1 MVSGKPPRHS
11 KSKAEPVTIDLD
23 AKDVKAIS
31 ADVDAAK
38 TDEKPGDK
46 TPAATAE
53 PGVSETKP
61 EAAATGNP
69 APIWDQPKKTPIE
82 PEPNVGKTESVA
94 TAPKA
99 ESPADKQPAD
109 RQKEPVSTAPVPP
122 RTETKPSTG
131 TTDTSAAAAA
141 AAAAAKPAFGST
153 ASSSASSGA
162 TAAKPATATSS
173 SGPAKPSTPQQA
185 ERKQAATSGLI
196 AAGIVGG
203 LVALAAA
210 GSMQYAGILPSFNA
224 GKAGSEE
231 IAALKTDLG
240 SLRQQLANAPAA
252 DTSALEQRIA
262 TLEGAKG
269 ETPQVDGL
277 SEKIAA
283 LESTLQSERSA
294 QASATAE
301 LTRRLADAE
310 AKINEPRDDI
320 EVARA
325 IASAALKAAID
336 RGGPFLTEL
345 DTLSKVTPDDPAIAS
360 LQSFAATGVPSRSEL
375 MQKFPDVANAM
386 LSAINQPDPNQGIM
400 ERLTESAFSLVKVR
414 PVGNI
419 EGETP
424 EAQIARMENKLR
436 NGDLQGA
443 ALEWN
448 GLPDAA
454 KTASADY
461 KKSLDARIEVEN
473 LVGGTLN
480 RAITSTGRQG

>member
-31 ADVDAAK
+31 ADVDAAN

-46 TPAATAE
+46 TPVAAAQ
-53 PGVSETKP
+53 PGVSDTKP

-82 PEPNVGKTESVA
+82 PEPNVGKAESVA

-99 ESPADKQPAD
+99 ESAAD
-109 RQKEPVSTAPVPP
+109 RQKEPVSTAPAPP
-122 RTETKPSTG
+122 KADTKPSTG
-131 TTDTSAAAAA
+131 TTDTSAAAA

-269 ETPQVDGL
+269 EAPQVDGL

-386 LSAINQPDPNQGIM
+386 LSAVNQPDPNQGIV

-424 EAQIARMENKLR
+424 EAMIARMENKLR

-454 KTASADY
+454 KTASTDY

>member
-31 ADVDAAK
+31 ADVDAAR

-46 TPAATAE
+46 TPAGTAA

-69 APIWDQPKKTPIE
+69 APIWDQPKKTAIE
-82 PEPNVGKTESVA
+82 PEPNVGKAESGA

-99 ESPADKQPAD
+99 EGRED
-109 RQKEPVSTAPVPP
+109 RQKEPVSPPPVPP
-122 RTETKPSTG
+122 KAEEKPVSG
-131 TTDTSAAAAA
+131 TVGTSGAA
-141 AAAAAKPAFGST
+141 AAAAAKPALGST
-153 ASSSASSGA
+153 TSSSASAGD
-162 TAAKPATATSS
+162 TATKPSTTTAS
-173 SGPAKPSTPQQA
+173 SGSAKPSTLQQG

-224 GKAGSEE
+224 GRAGSEE

-240 SLRQQLANAPAA
+240 NLRQQLANAPAA

-262 TLEGAKG
+262 TLEGARG
-269 ETPQVDGL
+269 ETSQVDGL
-277 SEKIAA
+277 SEKITA
-283 LESTLQSERSA
+283 LESTLQSERST
-294 QASATAE
+294 QASAMAE

-345 DTLSKVTPDDPAIAS
+345 DTLSKVTPDDQAIAS
-360 LQSFAATGVPSRSEL
+360 LQSFAGTGVPSRSEL

-419 EGETP
+419 EGESP
-424 EAQIARMENKLR
+424 EAMIARMENKLR

-454 KTASADY
+454 KTASIDY

>member
-38 TDEKPGDK
+38 TDEKPGNK

-69 APIWDQPKKTPIE
+69 APIWDEPKKTPIE
-82 PEPNVGKTESVA
+82 PEPNVGKAESVA

-99 ESPADKQPAD
+99 ESREDK
-109 RQKEPVSTAPVPP
+109 QKEPVSPAPVSSKAD
-122 RTETKPSTG
+122 TKPSTG
-131 TTDTSAAAAA
+131 TIGTSAAAAT
-141 AAAAAKPAFGST
+141 AAAAKPAFGST

-162 TAAKPATATSS
+162 TAAKPSMATSS

-224 GKAGSEE
+224 GRTGSEE

-424 EAQIARMENKLR
+424 EAKIARMENKLR

>member
-46 TPAATAE
+46 TPAATAT

-61 EAAATGNP
+61 EAATTGNP
-69 APIWDQPKKTPIE
+69 APVWDQPKKTPIE

-99 ESPADKQPAD
+99 ESPEGKQ
-109 RQKEPVSTAPVPP
+109 KGPVSPSPVPP
-122 RTETKPSTG
+122 KADEKPMLGASG
-131 TTDTSAAAAA
+131 TSATAA
-141 AAAAAKPAFGST
+141 AAAAAKPAFGSST
-153 ASSSASSGA
+153 SSSASGGA
-162 TAAKPATATSS
+162 TAAKPSATSAS
-173 SGPAKPSTPQQA
+173 SGPSRPSAPQQA

-210 GSMQYAGILPSFNA
+210 GSMQYAGILPSVNA
-224 GKAGSEE
+224 GRAGGEE
-231 IAALKTDLG
+231 IAALKTDL
-240 SLRQQLANAPAA
+240 SNLRQQLANAPAA

-269 ETPQVDGL
+269 EAPQVDGL
-277 SEKIAA
+277 SEKITA
-283 LESTLQSERSA
+283 LESAVQAERSA
-294 QASATAE
+294 QATATAE

-310 AKINEPRDDI
+310 AKINAPRDDI

-345 DTLSKVTPDDPAIAS
+345 DTLSRVTSDDPAIAS

-375 MQKFPDVANAM
+375 MQKFPDIANAM

-424 EAQIARMENKLR
+424 EAMIARMENKLR

-454 KTASADY
+454 RTVSADY

>member
-46 TPAATAE
+46 TPAAAAA

-61 EAAATGNP
+61 EAAATRNL
-69 APIWDQPKKTPIE
+69 APVWDQPKKTPIE

-99 ESPADKQPAD
+99 ESPEDKQ
-109 RQKEPVSTAPVPP
+109 KGPVSPSPVPP
-122 RTETKPSTG
+122 KADEKPMMGASG
-131 TTDTSAAAAA
+131 TSATAA
-141 AAAAAKPAFGST
+141 AAAAAKPAFGSST
-153 ASSSASSGA
+153 SSSASGGA
-162 TAAKPATATSS
+162 TAAKPSATTAS
-173 SGPAKPSTPQQA
+173 SGPSRPSTSQQA

-210 GSMQYAGILPSFNA
+210 GSMQYAGILPSVNA
-224 GKAGSEE
+224 GRAGGEE

-240 SLRQQLANAPAA
+240 NLRQQLANAPAA

-269 ETPQVDGL
+269 EAPQVDGL
-277 SEKIAA
+277 SEKITA
-283 LESTLQSERSA
+283 LESAVQAERSA
-294 QASATAE
+294 QATATAE

-345 DTLSKVTPDDPAIAS
+345 DTLSRVTSDDPAIAS

-424 EAQIARMENKLR
+424 EAMIARMENKLR

-454 KTASADY
+454 RTVSADY

>member
-31 ADVDAAK
+31 ADEDAAK

-61 EAAATGNP
+61 EAAVTGNP

-82 PEPNVGKTESVA
+82 PEPNVGKAESVA

-99 ESPADKQPAD
+99 ESSADKQN
-109 RQKEPVSTAPVPP
+109 EPVSTAPVPP
-122 RTETKPSTG
+122 KADTKTSTG
-131 TTDTSAAAAA
+131 TAETSTAAA

-153 ASSSASSGA
+153 VSSSASSGA
-162 TAAKPATATSS
+162 TAAKPSATSTS
-173 SGPAKPSTPQQA
+173 SGPAKPSAPQQA
-185 ERKQAATSGLI
+185 ERKPAATSGLI

-224 GKAGSEE
+224 DKAGSEE
-231 IAALKTDLG
+231 ITTLKTDLG
-240 SLRQQLANAPAA
+240 NLRQQLANAPAA
-252 DTSALEQRIA
+252 NTSALEQRIA

-269 ETPQVDGL
+269 EAPQVDGL

-283 LESTLQSERSA
+283 LESALQSERSA

-345 DTLSKVTPDDPAIAS
+345 DTLSRVTPDDPAIAS

-419 EGETP
+419 EGETA
-424 EAQIARMENKLR
+424 EAMIARMENKLR

-448 GLPDAA
+448 GLPHPA

>member
-46 TPAATAE
+46 TPAATAT

-61 EAAATGNP
+61 EAATTGNS

-94 TAPKA
+94 AASKA
-99 ESPADKQPAD
+99 ESPEDKQ
-109 RQKEPVSTAPVPP
+109 KGPVSTAPVPP
-122 RTETKPSTG
+122 KADAKPMTG
-131 TTDTSAAAAA
+131 TAGTSATAAAAA
-141 AAAAAKPAFGST
+141 GAKPAFGST
-153 ASSSASSGA
+153 ASSSESGGA
-162 TAAKPATATSS
+162 TAAKPSTTTPSS
-173 SGPAKPSTPQQA
+173 GPANSGPAKPSTSQQA

-210 GSMQYAGILPSFNA
+210 GSMQYAGILPSVNA
-224 GKAGSEE
+224 GRAGGEE

-240 SLRQQLANAPAA
+240 NLRQQLANAPAA

-269 ETPQVDGL
+269 EAPQVDGL
-277 SEKIAA
+277 SEKITA
-283 LESTLQSERSA
+283 LESALQSERSA
-294 QASATAE
+294 QATATAE

-345 DTLSKVTPDDPAIAS
+345 DTLSRVTSDDPAIAS

-424 EAQIARMENKLR
+424 EAMIARMENKLR

-454 KTASADY
+454 RTVSADY

>member
-46 TPAATAE
+46 TPEATAE

-82 PEPNVGKTESVA
+82 PEPNVGKAESVA

-99 ESPADKQPAD
+99 ESAADKQPAD
-109 RQKEPVSTAPVPP
+109 RQKDPVSPAPVSPKAD
-122 RTETKPSTG
+122 TKPSTG
-131 TTDTSAAAAA
+131 TTDTSAAAA

-153 ASSSASSGA
+153 ASSSA
-162 TAAKPATATSS
+162 TAAKPTTATSSS
-173 SGPAKPSTPQQA
+173 SGPAKPSTPQQE

-224 GKAGSEE
+224 GRAGSEE
-231 IAALKTDLG
+231 IAVLKTDLG
-240 SLRQQLANAPAA
+240 SLRQQLANAPVG

-269 ETPQVDGL
+269 EAPQVDGL

-419 EGETP
+419 EGETS
-424 EAQIARMENKLR
+424 EAKIARMENKLR

>member
-46 TPAATAE
+46 TPAAAAA

-61 EAAATGNP
+61 EAAATRNP
-69 APIWDQPKKTPIE
+69 APVWDQPKKTPIE

-99 ESPADKQPAD
+99 ESPEDKQ
-109 RQKEPVSTAPVPP
+109 KGPVSPSPVPP
-122 RTETKPSTG
+122 KADEKPMMGASG
-131 TTDTSAAAAA
+131 TSATAA
-141 AAAAAKPAFGST
+141 AAAAAKPAFGSST
-153 ASSSASSGA
+153 SSSASGGA
-162 TAAKPATATSS
+162 TAAKPSATTAS
-173 SGPAKPSTPQQA
+173 SGPSRPSAPQQA

-210 GSMQYAGILPSFNA
+210 GSMQYAGILPSVNA
-224 GKAGSEE
+224 GRAGGEE

-240 SLRQQLANAPAA
+240 NLRQQLANVPAA

-269 ETPQVDGL
+269 EAPQVDGL
-277 SEKIAA
+277 SEKITA
-283 LESTLQSERSA
+283 LESAVQAERSA
-294 QASATAE
+294 QDTATAE

-345 DTLSKVTPDDPAIAS
+345 DTLSRVTSDDPAIAS

-424 EAQIARMENKLR
+424 EAMIARMENKLR

-454 KTASADY
+454 RTVSADY

>member
-46 TPAATAE
+46 TPAATAT

-61 EAAATGNP
+61 EAATTGNP
-69 APIWDQPKKTPIE
+69 APVWDQPKKTPIE

-99 ESPADKQPAD
+99 ESPEDKQ
-109 RQKEPVSTAPVPP
+109 KGPVSPSPVPP
-122 RTETKPSTG
+122 KADETPMMGASG
-131 TTDTSAAAAA
+131 TSATAA
-141 AAAAAKPAFGST
+141 AAAAAKPAFGSST
-153 ASSSASSGA
+153 SSSASGGA
-162 TAAKPATATSS
+162 TAAKPSATTAS
-173 SGPAKPSTPQQA
+173 SGPSRPSTPQQA

-210 GSMQYAGILPSFNA
+210 GSMQYAGILPSVNA
-224 GKAGSEE
+224 GRAGGEE
-231 IAALKTDLG
+231 IAALKTDL
-240 SLRQQLANAPAA
+240 SNLRQQLANAPAA

-269 ETPQVDGL
+269 EAPQVDGL
-277 SEKIAA
+277 SEKITA
-283 LESTLQSERSA
+283 LESAVQAERSA
-294 QASATAE
+294 QATATAE

-345 DTLSKVTPDDPAIAS
+345 DTLSRVTSDDPAIAS

-375 MQKFPDVANAM
+375 MQKFPDIANAM

-424 EAQIARMENKLR
+424 EAMIARMENKLR

-454 KTASADY
+454 RTVSADY

>member
-46 TPAATAE
+46 TPEATAG
-53 PGVSETKP
+53 PGVSAAKSQ
-61 EAAATGNP
+61 AAATGNP
-69 APIWDQPKKTPIE
+69 APVWDQPKKSPIE
-82 PEPNVGKTESVA
+82 PEPNIGKAESGA

-99 ESPADKQPAD
+99 ESAAGK
-109 RQKEPVSTAPVPP
+109 QKEAVSTAPVPP
-122 RTETKPSTG
+122 KADTKPSTG
-131 TTDTSAAAAA
+131 ATDTSAA

-153 ASSSASSGA
+153 ASSSASSSDG
-162 TAAKPATATSS
+162 AAKPSTATSS
-173 SGPAKPSTPQQA
+173 SGPAKPSTPHQV

-203 LVALAAA
+203 LVALTAA

-224 GKAGSEE
+224 GQAGSEE
-231 IAALKTDLG
+231 IAALKTDLS

-269 ETPQVDGL
+269 ETPQIDGL

>member
-46 TPAATAE
+46 TPEATAE

-61 EAAATGNP
+61 EAAATGNA

-82 PEPNVGKTESVA
+82 PEPNVGKAESVA

-99 ESPADKQPAD
+99 ESAAD
-109 RQKEPVSTAPVPP
+109 RQKDPVSPAPVSPKAD
-122 RTETKPSTG
+122 TKPSTG
-131 TTDTSAAAAA
+131 TTDTSAAAA

-153 ASSSASSGA
+153 ASSSA
-162 TAAKPATATSS
+162 TAAKPTTATSSS
-173 SGPAKPSTPQQA
+173 SGPAKPSTPQQE

-224 GKAGSEE
+224 GRAGSEE

-240 SLRQQLANAPAA
+240 SLRQQLANAPVG

-269 ETPQVDGL
+269 EAPQVDGL

-419 EGETP
+419 EGETS
-424 EAQIARMENKLR
+424 EAKIARMENKLR

>member
-46 TPAATAE
+46 TPVATAQ
-53 PGVSETKP
+53 PGVSDTKP

-82 PEPNVGKTESVA
+82 PEPNVGKAESVA

-99 ESPADKQPAD
+99 ESAAD

-122 RTETKPSTG
+122 KADTKPSTG
-131 TTDTSAAAAA
+131 TTDTSAAAA

-240 SLRQQLANAPAA
+240 SLRQQLASAPAA

-480 RAITSTGRQG
+480 RAITSTRRQG

>member
-31 ADVDAAK
+31 AEGDAARM
-38 TDEKPGDK
+38 DEKPDDK
-46 TPAATAE
+46 TPASPVE
-53 PGVSETKP
+53 PGVPETKP

-69 APIWDQPKKTPIE
+69 APIWDQPKKTAIE
-82 PEPNVGKTESVA
+82 PEPNVGKAGSIAAE
-94 TAPKA
+94 PKA
-99 ESPADKQPAD
+99 ESSGDK
-109 RQKEPVSTAPVPP
+109 QKEPVSQAAVPP
-122 RTETKPSTG
+122 KADVKPTADAAG
-131 TTDTSAAAAA
+131 ASAAATAA
-141 AAAAAKPAFGST
+141 AASKPALGATASAGTSVNASAAKP
-153 ASSSASSGA
+153 SA
-162 TAAKPATATSS
+162 TTPS
-173 SGPAKPSTPQQA
+173 SGPAKPSTPPQA

-203 LVALAAA
+203 LIALAAA
-210 GSMQYAGILPSFNA
+210 GSMQYAGILPSSNSER
-224 GKAGSEE
+224 AGSDE
-231 IAALKTDLG
+231 IAALKTDIAG
-240 SLRQQLANAPAA
+240 LRQQLANAPGA
-252 DTSALEQRIA
+252 DNSALEQRIA
-262 TLEGAKG
+262 ALEGAKG
-269 ETPQVDGL
+269 EAPQVDGL
-277 SEKIAA
+277 AEKIAA
-283 LESTLQSERSA
+283 LETALQSERSA
-294 QASATAE
+294 QASTTAE
-301 LTRRLADAE
+301 LTRRLTDAE
-310 AKINEPRDDI
+310 TKINEPRDDI

-424 EAQIARMENKLR
+424 DAMIARMENKLR

-448 GLPDAA
+448 GLPEAA
-454 KTASADY
+454 RTASADY

>member
-31 ADVDAAK
+31 ADGDAAR
-38 TDEKPGDK
+38 TDEEPGDK
-46 TPAATAE
+46 TPAATIE
-53 PGVSETKP
+53 PSLPETKP
-61 EAAATGNP
+61 EAAAATGNP
-69 APIWDQPKKTPIE
+69 TPVWDQPKKTSIE
-82 PEPNVGKTESVA
+82 PEPNVGKADSA
-94 TAPKA
+94 AAGPKA
-99 ESPADKQPAD
+99 ESPGDK
-109 RQKEPVSTAPVPP
+109 QKEPGSPAPVPP
-122 RTETKPSTG
+122 KVDAKPM
-131 TTDTSAAAAA
+131 TDTAGTSAAATAA
-141 AAAAAKPAFGST
+141 AASKPAFGST
-153 ASSSASSGA
+153 ASASTSGNA
-162 TAAKPATATSS
+162 SAAKSSTTTSP

-203 LVALAAA
+203 LIALAAA
-210 GSMQYAGILPSFNA
+210 GSMQYAGILPSSNS
-224 GKAGSEE
+224 GRAGSDE
-231 IAALKTDLG
+231 IAVLKTDITG
-240 SLRQQLANAPAA
+240 LRQQLANAPAA

-262 TLEGAKG
+262 ALEGAKG
-269 ETPQVDGL
+269 EDPQVDGL
-277 SEKIAA
+277 LEKITA
-283 LESTLQSERSA
+283 LEAALQSERSA

-310 AKINEPRDDI
+310 TKINEPRDDI

-386 LSAINQPDPNQGIM
+386 LSAINQPDPNQGIVQ
-400 ERLTESAFSLVKVR
+400 RLTESAFSLVKVR

-424 EAQIARMENKLR
+424 EAMIARMENKLR

-448 GLPDAA
+448 GLPEAA
-454 KTASADY
+454 RTASADY

>member
-31 ADVDAAK
+31 ADVDAAN
-38 TDEKPGDK
+38 TDDRTSEK
-46 TPAATAE
+46 AQATAAE
-53 PGVSETKP
+53 PSVPDQKPSVAET
-61 EAAATGNP
+61 ANP
-69 APIWDQPKKTPIE
+69 APVWDQPHKTPIE
-82 PEPNVGKTESVA
+82 PEPNVH
-94 TAPKA
+94 KA
-99 ESPADKQPAD
+99 EPAADRPQGEKPTDKQTEA
-109 RQKEPVSTAPVPP
+109 VSPTPVPP
-122 RTETKPSTG
+122 KTDAKPATG
-131 TTDTSAAAAA
+131 TIGTSAAAAA
-141 AAAAAKPAFGST
+141 S
-153 ASSSASSGA
+153 
-162 TAAKPATATSS
+162 AKPATSASTSSASAASGSAAASARPSTSAPS
-173 SGPAKPSTPQQA
+173 SGPARPSTTQQP
-185 ERKQAATSGLI
+185 ERKQATTSGLI

-224 GKAGSEE
+224 GKAGSDE
-231 IAALKTDLG
+231 IAALRTDLG
-240 SLRQQLANAPAA
+240 SLRQQLANVPASTG

-262 TLEGAKG
+262 TLESAKG
-269 ETPQVDGL
+269 EAPQVDAL

-294 QASATAE
+294 QTSATAD
-301 LTRRLADAE
+301 LTRRLTDAE

-325 IASAALKAAID
+325 IASAGLKAAID

-345 DTLSKVTPDDPAIAS
+345 DTLSKVIPDDPAIAS

-386 LSAINQPDPNQGIM
+386 LSAINQPDPNQGIV

-424 EAQIARMENKLR
+424 DAMIARMENKLR

-448 GLPDAA
+448 GLPEAA
-454 KTASADY
+454 RTASADY

-473 LVGGTLN
+473 LVGGTLT
-480 RAITSTGRQG
+480 RAITSTGKQG

>member
-46 TPAATAE
+46 TPEATAE

-82 PEPNVGKTESVA
+82 PEPNVGKAESVA

-99 ESPADKQPAD
+99 ESAADKQPAD
-109 RQKEPVSTAPVPP
+109 RQKDPVSPAPVSPKAD
-122 RTETKPSTG
+122 TKPSTG
-131 TTDTSAAAAA
+131 TTDTSAAAA

-153 ASSSASSGA
+153 ASSSA
-162 TAAKPATATSS
+162 TAAKPTTATSSS
-173 SGPAKPSTPQQA
+173 SGPAKPSTPQQE

-224 GKAGSEE
+224 GRAGSEE

-240 SLRQQLANAPAA
+240 SLRQQLANAPVG

-269 ETPQVDGL
+269 EAPQVDGL

-419 EGETP
+419 EGETS
-424 EAQIARMENKLR
+424 EAKIARMENKLR

-443 ALEWN
+443 SSDFL
-448 GLPDAA
+448 
-454 KTASADY
+454 
-461 KKSLDARIEVEN
+461 
-473 LVGGTLN
+473 
-480 RAITSTGRQG
+480 

>member
-46 TPAATAE
+46 TPVAAAQ

-69 APIWDQPKKTPIE
+69 APIWDQPKKPPIE
-82 PEPNVGKTESVA
+82 PEPNVGKAESVA

-99 ESPADKQPAD
+99 ESPTDT
-109 RQKEPVSTAPVPP
+109 QKEPVSPAPVPP
-122 RTETKPSTG
+122 KADTKPSTG
-131 TTDTSAAAAA
+131 TTDTSAAAA

-162 TAAKPATATSS
+162 TAARPTTATSA
-173 SGPAKPSTPQQA
+173 SGPARPSTSQQA

-224 GKAGSEE
+224 GRTGSEE

-269 ETPQVDGL
+269 EAPQVDGL

-424 EAQIARMENKLR
+424 EAKIARMENKLR

-448 GLPDAA
+448 GLPDVA

>member
-31 ADVDAAK
+31 ADVDATK
-38 TDEKPGDK
+38 TDEKPGDE
-46 TPAATAE
+46 TPAATSASR
-53 PGVSETKP
+53 VSGTKP
-61 EAAATGNP
+61 EAATTGNP
-69 APIWDQPKKTPIE
+69 APVWDQPKKTPIE
-82 PEPNVGKTESVA
+82 PEPNVGKAEA
-94 TAPKA
+94 TTAGSKA
-99 ESPADKQPAD
+99 EGPAD
-109 RQKEPVSTAPVPP
+109 RQKEPISSAPVPP
-122 RTETKPSTG
+122 KAEAKP
-131 TTDTSAAAAA
+131 TTDTVETSAAAAA
-141 AAAAAKPAFGST
+141 AAAASAKPALGST

-162 TAAKPATATSS
+162 TAPKPSTTSSS
-173 SGPAKPSTPQQA
+173 SGPAKPSTSQQV
-185 ERKQAATSGLI
+185 ERKQAATSGLV

-224 GKAGSEE
+224 NRAGSEG

-252 DTSALEQRIA
+252 DTSALEQRIT
-262 TLEGAKG
+262 TLESATG
-269 ETPQVDGL
+269 EARQVDGL
-277 SEKIAA
+277 SEKITA
-283 LESTLQSERSA
+283 LEAALQSERAA

-424 EAQIARMENKLR
+424 DAMIARMENKLR

-448 GLPDAA
+448 SLPDAA

-480 RAITSTGRQG
+480 RAITSTGKQG

>member
-31 ADVDAAK
+31 ADEDAAR
-38 TDEKPGDK
+38 TEEKPGDQ

-53 PGVSETKP
+53 PSVAETKP
-61 EAAATGNP
+61 AATAGNP
-69 APIWDQPKKTPIE
+69 PPVWDQPHKTPIE
-82 PEPNVGKTESVA
+82 PEPNVGKTEVEPS
-94 TAPKA
+94 APKA
-99 ESPADKQPAD
+99 ESSVDKP
-109 RQKEPVSTAPVPP
+109 KEPASPAAAPPKADA
-122 RTETKPSTG
+122 KPATSANG
-131 TTDTSAAAAA
+131 ASAAAAA
-141 AAAAAKPAFGST
+141 AASSKPTFGST
-153 ASSSASSGA
+153 ASTSASGSAAA
-162 TAAKPATATSS
+162 TAKPSAATAS
-173 SGPAKPSTPQQA
+173 SGPAKPSTPQEA

-224 GKAGSEE
+224 GKTGSDE
-231 IAALKTDLG
+231 IAALKSDLG
-240 SLRQQLANAPAA
+240 GLRQQLANAPAA

-262 TLEGAKG
+262 RLEGAKG
-269 ETPQVDGL
+269 EAPQVDGL
-277 SEKIAA
+277 SEKITA
-283 LESTLQSERSA
+283 LEAALQSERSA
-294 QASATAE
+294 QASATSE

-360 LQSFAATGVPSRSEL
+360 LRSFASTGVPSRSEL
-375 MQKFPDVANAM
+375 IHKFPDIANAM

-419 EGETP
+419 EGET
-424 EAQIARMENKLR
+424 ADAMIARMENKLR

-448 GLPDAA
+448 GLPEAA

>member
-31 ADVDAAK
+31 ADGDAAK
-38 TDEKPGDK
+38 ADEKPEEG
-46 TPAATAE
+46 TPAATTGASASE
-53 PGVSETKP
+53 SKPDTADTAATATTAPLWETK
-61 EAAATGNP
+61 
-69 APIWDQPKKTPIE
+69 KTSIE
-82 PEPNVGKTESVA
+82 PEPNVGKPAPAAAAEQKADTASEKRKEPLSSA
-94 TAPKA
+94 STAPKIDA
-99 ESPADKQPAD
+99 
-109 RQKEPVSTAPVPP
+109 
-122 RTETKPSTG
+122 KPEA
-131 TTDTSAAAAA
+131 TSAAAAA
-141 AAAAAKPAFGST
+141 TAAAASKPAFG
-153 ASSSASSGA
+153 
-162 TAAKPATATSS
+162 PTSS
-173 SGPAKPSTPQQA
+173 SSTAGSASAKTSSANLSSGPTKPSAATQT
-185 ERKQAATSGLI
+185 ERRQAATSGLI

-210 GSMQYAGILPSFNA
+210 GSMQYAGILPSANSGRA
-224 GKAGSEE
+224 GNDE
-231 IAALKTDLG
+231 IAALKTDIAN
-240 SLRQQLANAPAA
+240 LRQQIANAPAA
-252 DTSALEQRIA
+252 DSSALEQRLA
-262 TLEGAKG
+262 ALEAKG
-269 ETPQVDGL
+269 EAPQADGL
-277 SEKIAA
+277 AKKIAA

-294 QASATAE
+294 QASATAD
-301 LTRRLADAE
+301 LTRRLSDAE

-325 IASAALKAAID
+325 IASAGLKAAID

-400 ERLTESAFSLVKVR
+400 ERLTESALSLVKVR

-424 EAQIARMENKLR
+424 EAMIARMENKLR

-448 GLPDAA
+448 GLPEAA
-454 KTASADY
+454 KSASADY

-480 RAITSTGRQG
+480 RAITSTGKQG

>member
-46 TPAATAE
+46 TPAAAAE
-53 PGVSETKP
+53 PGVSDTKP

-82 PEPNVGKTESVA
+82 PEPNVGKAESVA

-109 RQKEPVSTAPVPP
+109 RQKEPVSTAPVSPKA
-122 RTETKPSTG
+122 ETKPSTG
-131 TTDTSAAAAA
+131 ATDTSATAA

-224 GKAGSEE
+224 GRAGSEE
-231 IAALKTDLG
+231 IAALKTDLD
-240 SLRQQLANAPAA
+240 SLRQQLASAPAA

-386 LSAINQPDPNQGIM
+386 LSAVNQPDPNQGIM

-424 EAQIARMENKLR
+424 EAKIARMENKLR

-448 GLPDAA
+448 GLPDVA

>member
-46 TPAATAE
+46 TPEATAE

-82 PEPNVGKTESVA
+82 PEPNVGKPESVA

-99 ESPADKQPAD
+99 ESAADKQPAD
-109 RQKEPVSTAPVPP
+109 RQKDPVSPAPVSPKAD
-122 RTETKPSTG
+122 TKPSTG
-131 TTDTSAAAAA
+131 TTDKSTA

-153 ASSSASSGA
+153 ASSSA
-162 TAAKPATATSS
+162 TAAKPTTATSSS
-173 SGPAKPSTPQQA
+173 SGPAKPSTPQQE

-224 GKAGSEE
+224 GRAGSEE

-240 SLRQQLANAPAA
+240 SLRQQLANAPVG

-269 ETPQVDGL
+269 EAPQVDGL

-414 PVGNI
+414 RVGNI
-419 EGETP
+419 EGETS
-424 EAQIARMENKLR
+424 EAKIARMENKLR

>member
-1 MVSGKPPRHS
+1 MVSEKPPRHS

-38 TDEKPGDK
+38 TDDKPSETPLAAAAQPDTDHK
-46 TPAATAE
+46 PAAAE
-53 PGVSETKP
+53 
-61 EAAATGNP
+61 TGNP
-69 APIWDQPKKTPIE
+69 APVWDQPRKTPME
-82 PEPNVGKTESVA
+82 PEPNVHKVEPTADKTQAEKPAGKQPEAASPTPVSPKADAKPTTGTIGTSAASA
-94 TAPKA
+94 TAA
-99 ESPADKQPAD
+99 GA
-109 RQKEPVSTAPVPP
+109 
-122 RTETKPSTG
+122 KPSTFAS
-131 TTDTSAAAAA
+131 TS
-141 AAAAAKPAFGST
+141 SS
-153 ASSSASSGA
+153 SSSASGSA
-162 TAAKPATATSS
+162 TASARPSTGASP
-173 SGPAKPSTPQQA
+173 SGPVKPSTPQEA

-210 GSMQYAGILPSFNA
+210 GSMQYAGILPSFNV
-224 GKAGSEE
+224 GKTGDDE

-240 SLRQQLANAPAA
+240 TLRQQLANLPTSGGN
-252 DTSALEQRIA
+252 TSALEQRIA
-262 TLEGAKG
+262 TLEGTKG
-269 ETPQVDGL
+269 EAPQVDAL
-277 SEKIAA
+277 AEKITA
-283 LESTLQSERSA
+283 LESTLKSERSA
-294 QASATAE
+294 QASATAD
-301 LTRRLADAE
+301 LTRRLTDAE
-310 AKINEPRDDI
+310 TKINEPRDDI

-345 DTLSKVTPDDPAIAS
+345 DTLSKVTSDDPAIAS

-386 LSAINQPDPNQGIM
+386 LSAVNQPDPNQGIM

-424 EAQIARMENKLR
+424 DAMIARMENKLR

-448 GLPDAA
+448 GLPEAA

-473 LVGGTLN
+473 LVGGTLT
-480 RAITSTGRQG
+480 RAITSTGKQG

>member
-1 MVSGKPPRHS
+1 MVSEKPPRHS

-31 ADVDAAK
+31 TDLDAAK
-38 TDEKPGDK
+38 TDEKSSDK
-46 TPAATAE
+46 TSPAAAE
-53 PGVSETKP
+53 PSVPEHKP
-61 EAAATGNP
+61 AAAETANP
-69 APIWDQPKKTPIE
+69 APVWDQPHKTPIE
-82 PEPNVGKTESVA
+82 PEPNVH
-94 TAPKA
+94 KA
-99 ESPADKQPAD
+99 EPAAGKPQVEKQTDAVSPTPA
-109 RQKEPVSTAPVPP
+109 PP
-122 RTETKPSTG
+122 KTDAKPSTG
-131 TTDTSAAAAA
+131 TTETSAASATAAS
-141 AAAAAKPAFGST
+141 AKPFASTSSSSFASGST
-153 ASSSASSGA
+153 AAS
-162 TAAKPATATSS
+162 AKPSTGSSS

-224 GKAGSEE
+224 GRAGSDE

-240 SLRQQLANAPAA
+240 SLRQQLANVPASTG

-262 TLEGAKG
+262 TLESTKG
-269 ETPQVDGL
+269 EAPQVDAL
-277 SEKIAA
+277 SEKIAT

-301 LTRRLADAE
+301 LTRRLTDAE
-310 AKINEPRDDI
+310 TKINEPRDDI

-325 IASAALKAAID
+325 IASAGLKAAID

-345 DTLSKVTPDDPAIAS
+345 DTLSKVIPDDPAIAS

-386 LSAINQPDPNQGIM
+386 LSAINQPDPNQGIV

-424 EAQIARMENKLR
+424 DAMIARMENKLR

-448 GLPDAA
+448 GLPEAA
-454 KTASADY
+454 RTASADY

>member
-1 MVSGKPPRHS
+1 MVSEKPPRHS

-31 ADVDAAK
+31 ADMDAAK
-38 TDEKPGDK
+38 TDDK
-46 TPAATAE
+46 T
-53 PGVSETKP
+53 GETTP
-61 EAAATGNP
+61 SAAAQPNVPHKPVAAETASP
-69 APIWDQPKKTPIE
+69 APVWDQPHKTPIE
-82 PEPNVGKTESVA
+82 PEPNVHKTEPA
-94 TAPKA
+94 TGKPQVEK
-99 ESPADKQPAD
+99 SADKQPEAASPVPASPKAEAKPVTNAAD
-109 RQKEPVSTAPVPP
+109 ASAASAASASAKQTPFSSASASSTAGA
-122 RTETKPSTG
+122 KPSTG
-131 TTDTSAAAAA
+131 A
-141 AAAAAKPAFGST
+141 
-153 ASSSASSGA
+153 
-162 TAAKPATATSS
+162 SS
-173 SGPAKPSTPQQA
+173 SGPTKPSTPQQA
-185 ERKQAATSGLI
+185 DRKQAATSGLI

-210 GSMQYAGILPSFNA
+210 GSMQYAGILPSFNV
-224 GKAGSEE
+224 GKTGSDE

-240 SLRQQLANAPAA
+240 SLRQQLANVPASTG

-269 ETPQVDGL
+269 EAPQVDAL
-277 SEKIAA
+277 SEKITA
-283 LESTLQSERSA
+283 LESTLKSERSA

-301 LTRRLADAE
+301 LTRRLTDAE
-310 AKINEPRDDI
+310 TKINEPRDDI

-360 LQSFAATGVPSRSEL
+360 LQSFATTGVPSRSEL

-386 LSAINQPDPNQGIM
+386 LSAVNRPDPNQGIM

-424 EAQIARMENKLR
+424 DAMIARMENKLR

-448 GLPDAA
+448 GLPEAA

-480 RAITSTGRQG
+480 RAITSTGKQG

>member
-38 TDEKPGDK
+38 TDDRTSEKATAGEPGVSK
-46 TPAATAE
+46 QKPAATA
-53 PGVSETKP
+53 
-61 EAAATGNP
+61 AANP
-69 APIWDQPKKTPIE
+69 APVWDQPHKTPIE
-82 PEPNVGKTESVA
+82 PEPNVH
-94 TAPKA
+94 KA
-99 ESPADKQPAD
+99 EAAAERPQGEKPVDKQTEA
-109 RQKEPVSTAPVPP
+109 VSTPPVPP
-122 RTETKPSTG
+122 KTDAKPTTG
-131 TTDTSAAAAA
+131 TIGASAA
-141 AAAAAKPAFGST
+141 
-153 ASSSASSGA
+153 SSAA
-162 TAAKPATATSS
+162 TGAKPATSASTSSASAASGSATASARPSTSTPS
-173 SGPAKPSTPQQA
+173 SGPVRPSTPQQP

-224 GKAGSEE
+224 GKAGSDD
-231 IAALKTDLG
+231 IAALRTDLG
-240 SLRQQLANAPAA
+240 SLRQQLANVPASSG

-262 TLEGAKG
+262 TLENAKG
-269 ETPQVDGL
+269 EAPQVDAL

-283 LESTLQSERSA
+283 LESALQSQRSA
-294 QASATAE
+294 QASATAD
-301 LTRRLADAE
+301 LTRRLTDAE

-375 MQKFPDVANAM
+375 MQKFPDVANSM
-386 LSAINQPDPNQGIM
+386 LSAINQPDPNQGIV

-424 EAQIARMENKLR
+424 DAMIARMENKLR

-448 GLPDAA
+448 GLPEVAR
-454 KTASADY
+454 TASADY

-473 LVGGTLN
+473 LVGGTLT
-480 RAITSTGRQG
+480 RAITSTGKQG

>member
-46 TPAATAE
+46 TLAATAT
-53 PGVSETKP
+53 PDVSETKP
-61 EAAATGNP
+61 EAATTGNP
-69 APIWDQPKKTPIE
+69 APVWDQPKKTPIE

-94 TAPKA
+94 AASKT
-99 ESPADKQPAD
+99 ESLEDKQKGPI
-109 RQKEPVSTAPVPP
+109 STAPVPP
-122 RTETKPSTG
+122 KVDATPMAG
-131 TTDTSAAAAA
+131 TAGTSATAAAAG
-141 AAAAAKPAFGST
+141 AKPVFGST
-153 ASSSASSGA
+153 ASSSASGGA
-162 TAAKPATATSS
+162 TAAKPSTTTSS
-173 SGPAKPSTPQQA
+173 SGPANSGPAKPSTSQQA

-210 GSMQYAGILPSFNA
+210 GSMQYAGILPSVNA
-224 GKAGSEE
+224 GRAGGEE
-231 IAALKTDLG
+231 ITALKTDLG
-240 SLRQQLANAPAA
+240 NLRQQLANAPAA

-269 ETPQVDGL
+269 EAPQVDGL
-277 SEKIAA
+277 SEKITA
-283 LESTLQSERSA
+283 LESALQSERSA
-294 QASATAE
+294 QAAATAE

-345 DTLSKVTPDDPAIAS
+345 DTLSRVTSDDPAIAS

-419 EGETP
+419 EGETT
-424 EAQIARMENKLR
+424 EAMIARMENKLR

-448 GLPDAA
+448 ALPDAVR
-454 KTASADY
+454 TVSADY

>member
-46 TPAATAE
+46 TPEATAE

-82 PEPNVGKTESVA
+82 PEPNVGKAESVA

-99 ESPADKQPAD
+99 ESAADKQPAD
-109 RQKEPVSTAPVPP
+109 RQKDPVSPAPVPP
-122 RTETKPSTG
+122 KADTKPSTG
-131 TTDTSAAAAA
+131 TTDTSAAAA

-153 ASSSASSGA
+153 ASSSA
-162 TAAKPATATSS
+162 TAAKPTTATSA
-173 SGPAKPSTPQQA
+173 SGPAKPSTPQPA

-224 GKAGSEE
+224 GRAGSEE

-240 SLRQQLANAPAA
+240 SLRQQLANAPVG

-269 ETPQVDGL
+269 EAPQVDGL

-283 LESTLQSERSA
+283 LESALQSERSA

-419 EGETP
+419 EGETS
-424 EAQIARMENKLR
+424 EAKIARMENKLR

>member
-11 KSKAEPVTIDLD
+11 KSNAEPVTIDLD

-38 TDEKPGDK
+38 TDDK
-46 TPAATAE
+46 TGETTPAAAQ
-53 PGVSETKP
+53 PNVPPKP
-61 EAAATGNP
+61 EAAETSSPAPVWEQTHKTPMEPAPNVHKAEPATGKP
-69 APIWDQPKKTPIE
+69 QVEK
-82 PEPNVGKTESVA
+82 
-94 TAPKA
+94 
-99 ESPADKQPAD
+99 PADKQPETASP
-109 RQKEPVSTAPVPP
+109 KPEAKPVTSATDASAASASSAGAKPATFASTSSSAASGSA
-122 RTETKPSTG
+122 TTGAKPSTG
-131 TTDTSAAAAA
+131 A
-141 AAAAAKPAFGST
+141 
-153 ASSSASSGA
+153 
-162 TAAKPATATSS
+162 SS
-173 SGPAKPSTPQQA
+173 SGPAKPS
-185 ERKQAATSGLI
+185 GVI

-210 GSMQYAGILPSFNA
+210 GSMQYAGILPSFNVS
-224 GKAGSEE
+224 KTGSDE
-231 IAALKTDLG
+231 IAALRTELG
-240 SLRQQLANAPAA
+240 SLRQQLANVPAA
-252 DTSALEQRIA
+252 GGDTSALEQRIA
-262 TLEGAKG
+262 ALEGAKG
-269 ETPQVDGL
+269 EAPQVDAL
-277 SEKIAA
+277 SEKITA
-283 LESTLQSERSA
+283 LESALTSERSA

-301 LTRRLADAE
+301 LTRRLTDAE
-310 AKINEPRDDI
+310 TKINEPRDDI

-386 LSAINQPDPNQGIM
+386 LSAINRPDPNQGIM

-424 EAQIARMENKLR
+424 DAMIARMENKLR

-448 GLPDAA
+448 GLPEAA

-480 RAITSTGRQG
+480 RAITSTGKQG

>member
-1 MVSGKPPRHS
+1 MVSEKPPRHS

-31 ADVDAAK
+31 TDLDAAK
-38 TDEKPGDK
+38 TDDK
-46 TPAATAE
+46 TGETTPSAAAQPNVPHKPAAAETA
-53 PGVSETKP
+53 
-61 EAAATGNP
+61 NP
-69 APIWDQPKKTPIE
+69 APVWDQPHKTPIE
-82 PEPNVGKTESVA
+82 PEPNVHKTEPA
-94 TAPKA
+94 TGKPQVEK
-99 ESPADKQPAD
+99 SADKQPEAASPAPASPKTEAKPATSAAD
-109 RQKEPVSTAPVPP
+109 VSAASAAAASAKQTPFSSASASSTAGA
-122 RTETKPSTG
+122 KPSTG
-131 TTDTSAAAAA
+131 A
-141 AAAAAKPAFGST
+141 
-153 ASSSASSGA
+153 
-162 TAAKPATATSS
+162 SS

-185 ERKQAATSGLI
+185 DRKQAATSGLI

-210 GSMQYAGILPSFNA
+210 GSMQYAGILPSFNV
-224 GKAGSEE
+224 GKTGSDE

-240 SLRQQLANAPAA
+240 SLRQQLANVPASTG

-269 ETPQVDGL
+269 EAPQVDAL
-277 SEKIAA
+277 SEKITA
-283 LESTLQSERSA
+283 LESTLKSERSA

-301 LTRRLADAE
+301 LTRRLTDAE
-310 AKINEPRDDI
+310 TKINEPRDDI

-360 LQSFAATGVPSRSEL
+360 LQSFATTGVPSRSEL

-386 LSAINQPDPNQGIM
+386 LSAVNQPDPNQGIM

-424 EAQIARMENKLR
+424 DAMIARMENKLR

-448 GLPDAA
+448 GLPEAA

-480 RAITSTGRQG
+480 RAITSTGKQG

>member
-31 ADVDAAK
+31 ADVDAVK
-38 TDEKPGDK
+38 TDDK
-46 TPAATAE
+46 TGETTPAVTTEPATPGHKPTAAE
-53 PGVSETKP
+53 T
-61 EAAATGNP
+61 ANP
-69 APIWDQPKKTPIE
+69 APVWDQPHKTPIE
-82 PEPNVGKTESVA
+82 PEPNVHKVEPAADRPQV
-94 TAPKA
+94 
-99 ESPADKQPAD
+99 ERPADKQTEAAS
-109 RQKEPVSTAPVPP
+109 STPVPP
-122 RTETKPSTG
+122 KTDAKPSTG
-131 TTDTSAAAAA
+131 TTGTSAASA
-141 AAAAAKPAFGST
+141 AAAAAKPATFAST
-153 ASSSASSGA
+153 SSSSSASGSTTAGA
-162 TAAKPATATSS
+162 RPSTGSPS
-173 SGPAKPSTPQQA
+173 SGPAKPSTPQPP
-185 ERKQAATSGLI
+185 ERKQTVTSGLI

-210 GSMQYAGILPSFNA
+210 GSMQYAGILPSFNV
-224 GKAGSEE
+224 GKAGSDE

-240 SLRQQLANAPAA
+240 NLRQQLASVPASTV

-262 TLEGAKG
+262 TLEGATG
-269 ETPQVDGL
+269 AAPQVDAL
-277 SEKIAA
+277 SEKITA
-283 LESTLQSERSA
+283 LESALQSERSA

-386 LSAINQPDPNQGIM
+386 LSAINQTDPNQGIV

-424 EAQIARMENKLR
+424 DAMIARMENKLR

-448 GLPDAA
+448 GLPEAA
-454 KTASADY
+454 KAVSADY